1 MSTPKKPSGFIGFG
15 KPQSAV
21 PVEQTPKSE
30 TPPKDERRVKSVRL
44 TREQWKKVRDMETQ
58 REQTFQEL
66 CIKGLNLVRAEDGLE
81 PL

>member
-1 MSTPKKPSGFIGFG
+1 MPPSKKPSGFIGFG
-15 KPQSAV
+15 KPQS
-21 PVEQTPKSE
+21 TPPPEDTPRSE
-30 TPPKDERRVKSVRL
+30 TAPKDERRVKSVRL